1 MPVPKYPRKEKQ
13 MKNKTLQRMYKML
26 KPQAKSIAIISI
38 LAILINIG
46 EVVKPYLIKIV
57 IDDYLSANL
66 YQKGIMTIGMIGAI
80 YVAIVIVGNI
90 LNFIVTTAT
99 SMMGENVIYS
109 IRNKLYK
116 YAQYANIPFHDKTS
130 AGTLFV
136 RMTSDVEDITALF
149 KDVITTFIKDIL
161 IIVALVIM
169 MLSLNYQLA
178 LLSFI
183 VLPLVIISSVVV
195 TKISKKIKEIAKI
208 AKTKVNVFL
217 AESIYGVKL
226 IKIFNRQY
234 EKQKEY
240 QELCDNFW
248 KTRNPIGITAAIL
261 PGIMTV
267 LENLGVSII
276 VWACINRWVGMSID
290 VGLVY
295 VFVTYMKQIFDPI
308 NRLVENFETIQE
320 AVVSIDKIYDILEQ
334 KEYLENF
341 EEGKVLEKVEG
352 KIEFKNVW
360 FAYEGENWIL
370 KNISFTIEPGQSVAF
385 VGKTGSGKTTITN
398 LINRFYEIQKGE
410 ILLDGINIKD
420 INLRSL
426 REKIGVIL
434 QDPFVFARSIKDN
447 IQLNKSFSDEYIH
460 KTIELASAEEFV
472 NSLPNGIDEISNE
485 RGSSYSSGQKQLL
498 AFARI
503 FAHNPSIFILDEA
516 TANIDTKT
524 EELVQKSVDKI
535 SKEKTSIFIAHRLST
550 IVNVDKIIVLSQG
563 EIIEEGNHAELV
575 NRPNGYYNKLYH
587 AYYSGLVG

>member
-1 MPVPKYPRKEKQ
+1 
-13 MKNKTLQRMYKML
+13 MKNKTWQRIYKML
-26 KPQAKSIAIISI
+26 RPQAKSIAIISI

-80 YVAIVIVGNI
+80 YIGIVLIGNI

-109 IRNKLYK
+109 LRNKLYR
-116 YAQYANIPFHDKTS
+116 YTQYANIPFHDKTP

-136 RMTSDVEDITALF
+136 RITSDVEDITTLF
-149 KDVITTFIKDIL
+149 KEVITTFIKDIL
-161 IIVALVIM
+161 MIIAFVVM

-183 VLPLVIISSVVV
+183 VIPFVILTSIII
-195 TKISKKIKEIAKI
+195 TKISNKIHDYSKKV
-208 AKTKVNVFL
+208 KTKLNIFL

-234 EKQKEY
+234 EKQKECE
-240 QELCDNFW
+240 ELCNSFW
-248 KTRNPIGITAAIL
+248 KSRIPTSYTEGLLVAIL
-261 PGIMTV
+261 MV
-267 LENLGVSII
+267 LENLAVAII
-276 VWACINRWVGMSID
+276 TWAAINYLLGTSVD
-290 VGLVY
+290 VGLIY
-295 VFVTYMKQIFDPI
+295 VFVTYIKQIFSPI

-320 AVVSIDKIYDILEQ
+320 ALVSIDKIYDILEK
-334 KEYLENF
+334 KEYLESF
-341 EEGKVLEKVEG
+341 EEGKVLDKVEG

-360 FAYEGENWIL
+360 FAYEGNNWIL
-370 KNISFTIEPGQSVAF
+370 KNISFTIEPGQSVAL

-410 ILLDGINIKD
+410 ILLDGINIKE
-420 INLRSL
+420 INIRSL
-426 REKIGVIL
+426 REKIGIIL
-434 QDPFVFARSIKDN
+434 QDPFVFARSIKEN
-447 IQLNKSFSDEYIH
+447 IEMNKNFSDEYV
-460 KTIELASAEEFV
+460 KETINLASADEFV
-472 NSLPNGIDEISNE
+472 NSLPNGIEEISNE
-485 RGSSYSSGQKQLL
+485 RGSSYSSGEKQLL

-524 EELVQKSVDKI
+524 EELIQKSVDKI

-550 IVNVDKIIVLSQG
+550 IVNVDKIIVLNQG
-563 EIIEEGNHAELV
+563 EILEEGSHIELV
-575 NRPNGYYNKLYH
+575 NKVDGYYSKLYN
-587 AYYSGLVG
+587 AYYSGLVE